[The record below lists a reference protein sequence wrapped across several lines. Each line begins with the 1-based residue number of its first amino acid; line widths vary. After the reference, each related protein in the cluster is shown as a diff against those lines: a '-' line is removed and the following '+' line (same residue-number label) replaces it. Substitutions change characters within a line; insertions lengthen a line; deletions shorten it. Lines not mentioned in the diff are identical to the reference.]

1 MPHIVFTETRIAALP
16 LPAKGEVN
24 YRDPGVPGLSVR
36 CRPGSKSYIVRYRL
50 GGRASP
56 SVRLTLGAAGPGG
69 IPLGEAKKIAVGLTA
84 DVAHGRDPLAEQKAA
99 VEAAKAAERR
109 MTLGD
114 LLDAHDHELH
124 ARGVVSVDNTI
135 RMLKRDL
142 VDVLGAGRDP
152 ASTTRQELV
161 RLMDRVRDG
170 APGHAKPRAGSVPIF
185 KARVHGLFEEALR
198 RGIVSTNPL
207 AGHRAPRRSRAERIE
222 AVKRKTGRALDMNE
236 VVALWRACEEPEVN
250 PNFGLYVRMLLITGL
265 RRAELAAARQS
276 WLKSARLSH
285 PPLLVFP
292 AESVKNG
299 TEHVVPLP
307 QLAVN
312 LLGRVHR
319 RAFSDLLFPGGTSR
333 STGKPATISGW
344 SKLIQPLRK
353 AAAAR
358 GLVKTWTLHDLR
370 RTARSAWPTL
380 GVDKDVCEALLNHT
394 PSDALLIIY
403 DRRDFLAEKAHAL
416 ELWAAA
422 IENAI
427 GGPGEA
433 ADCPRPSAGVIPLAR
448 GAKGGGGANMQLA
461 AGNGRPPVEP

>member
-1 MPHIVFTETRIAALP
+1 LPDIVLTETRIAGLP
-16 LPAKGEVN
+16 LPAKGETN
-24 YRDPGVPGLSVR
+24 YRDPGVPGLCVR
-36 CRPGSKSYIVRYRL
+36 CRPGSKTYIVRYRL

-69 IPLGEAKKIAVGLTA
+69 IPLGEAKKIAARIAA

-99 VEAAKAAERR
+99 IEAAKIAERR
-109 MTLGD
+109 ITLGD
-114 LLDAHDHELH
+114 LLAAHEREQR
-124 ARGVVSVDNTI
+124 ARGLVSVNEAI
-135 RMLKRDL
+135 RMLRKDC
-142 VDVLGAGRDP
+142 VDVLGPARDP
-152 ASTTRQELV
+152 ASITRQELV

-170 APGHAKPRAGSVPIF
+170 ALGHSKPRPGSVSTF

-198 RGIVSTNPL
+198 RGVVSMNPL

-222 AVKRKTGRALDMNE
+222 AVKRRTGRALEMNE
-236 VVALWRACEEPEVN
+236 VAALWRACEDPEVN
-250 PNFGLYVRMLLITGL
+250 PTFGLYVRMLLITGA

-276 WLKSARLSH
+276 WLKAATPSH

-312 LLGRVHR
+312 IISRVQR
-319 RAFSDLLFPGGTSR
+319 RAFSNLLFPGGTSR
-333 STGKPATISGW
+333 STGKPASISGW
-344 SKLIQPLRK
+344 SKLIGPLRA

-358 GLVKTWTLHDLR
+358 GLVKKWTLHDLR

-380 GVDKDVCEALLNHT
+380 GVDERTCEALLNHT
-394 PSDALLIIY
+394 PGDALLIAY
-403 DRRDFLAEKAHAL
+403 DRRDFLAEKTQAL

-427 GGPGEA
+427 AGPGEA
-433 ADCPRPSAGVIPLAR
+433 DYGPRLSTGVIPLAK
-448 GAKGGGGANMQLA
+448 GAKVSRRANMELVARKGGSGA
-461 AGNGRPPVEP
+461 AS